1 METFATRAGALALD
15 ESSVELQEAIEV
27 AKSIM
32 CGFAIEPWLSRF
44 PGFVDGLEHRLHTYA
59 AALCIAEADYSADQ
73 LDGEPSDP
81 RGPFWALLWCLW
93 LLRIGG
99 EVTEEDYEW

>member
-1 METFATRAGALALD
+1 METFAAGAGALALD
-15 ESSVELQEAIEV
+15 ESSVELREAIEV

-32 CGFAIEPWLSRF
+32 CRFAVELWLSRF
-44 PGFVDGLEHRLHTYA
+44 PGFVDELEHRLHTYA
-59 AALCIAEADYSADQ
+59 AALRITEADYSADR

-81 RGPFWALLWCLW
+81 RGPFWALLWRLR
-93 LLRIGG
+93 LLHIGR